1 MMAFLLTTGLSE
13 KALETLAGA
22 GVDVVVKGG
31 AEVIRR
37 ALEDLPEE
45 EGGYA
50 MLRLD
55 RPPHAFLELA
65 GRPVPPCVTV
75 EIDCD
80 QLGINPEKLVIAAR
94 EEGLE
99 VSFQGIRAMFRML
112 QGRVRSEASD
122 GPSERSDGAEKLLTP
137 SRTF

>member
-13 KALETLAGA
+13 KALESLAGA
-22 GVDVVVKGG
+22 GVEVVVKGG

-37 ALEDLPEE
+37 ALKDLPEE

-50 MLRLD
+50 MLRLEK
-55 RPPHAFLELA
+55 PPHAFLELA
-65 GRPVPPCVTV
+65 GRPAPHCVAV

-99 VSFQGIRAMFRML
+99 VSFQGIRAMFKMC
-112 QGRVRSEASD
+112 QSN
-122 GPSERSDGAEKLLTP
+122 ERSSSSSSSLP
-137 SRTF
+137 